1 MQLDWKKIKMVSQI
15 LKQLYPIV
23 VEIVEDIEDAKAA
36 GSDGGSKVTRD
47 ERQEI
52 IIEHIL
58 DLPAKLEPILK
69 NL

>member
-1 MQLDWKKIKMVSQI
+1 MDWEKIKLVARI
-15 LKQLYPIV
+15 LKELHPIV
-23 VEIVEDIEDAKAA
+23 VEIVEDIQAAKASD
-36 GSDGGSKVTRD
+36 SDGGAKVTRD

>member
-1 MQLDWKKIKMVSQI
+1 MDWEKIKLVARI
-15 LKQLYPIV
+15 LKELHPIV
-23 VEIVEDIEDAKAA
+23 VEIVEDIQAAKASD
-36 GSDGGSKVTRD
+36 SDGGAQVTRD

-58 DLPAKLEPILK
+58 DLPANREPILK

>member
-1 MQLDWKKIKMVSQI
+1 MDWEKIKLVARI
-15 LKQLYPIV
+15 LKELHPIV
-23 VEIVEDIEDAKAA
+23 VEIVEDIQAAKAA
-36 GSDGGSKVTRD
+36 DSDGGAKVTRD

>member
-1 MQLDWKKIKMVSQI
+1 MDWEKIKLVARI
-15 LKQLYPIV
+15 LKELHPIV
-23 VEIVEDIEDAKAA
+23 VEIVEDIQSAKSAD
-36 GSDGGSKVTRD
+36 SDGGAQVTRD

>member
-1 MQLDWKKIKMVSQI
+1 MDWEKIKLVARI
-15 LKQLYPIV
+15 LKELHPIV
-23 VEIVEDIEDAKAA
+23 VEIVEDIQAAKAA
-36 GSDGGSKVTRD
+36 DSDGGAKVTRD

-52 IIEHIL
+52 IIDHIL

>member
-36 GSDGGSKVTRD
+36 GSDGGSRVTRD

>member
-1 MQLDWKKIKMVSQI
+1 MDWEKIKLVARI
-15 LKQLYPIV
+15 LKELHPIV
-23 VEIVEDIEDAKAA
+23 VEIVEDIQAAKASD
-36 GSDGGSKVTRD
+36 SDGGEKVTRD

>member
-58 DLPAKLEPILK
+58 NLPAKLEPILK

>member
-1 MQLDWKKIKMVSQI
+1 MQIDWKKIKMVSQI

-23 VEIVEDIEDAKAA
+23 VEIVDDIQAAKAPD
-36 GSDGGSKVTRD
+36 SEGGAKVTRD

>member
-1 MQLDWKKIKMVSQI
+1 MDWEKIKLVARI
-15 LKQLYPIV
+15 LKELHPIV
-23 VEIVEDIEDAKAA
+23 VEIVEDIQSAKSAD
-36 GSDGGSKVTRD
+36 SDGGAQVTRD
-47 ERQEI
+47 ERQES

>member
-1 MQLDWKKIKMVSQI
+1 MQIDWKKIKMVSQI

-23 VEIVEDIEDAKAA
+23 VEIVDDIQAAKSEDSE
-36 GSDGGSKVTRD
+36 GGSKVTRD